1 MLHAAPAARTLATLA
16 WMVRH
21 RRAAIAAALIAAAM
35 CVGPGPRAQPAVF
48 RVVLLGTGT
57 PAPSLARLGPSTL
70 VEAGVEKLI
79 FDVGRNVYVRL
90 NQAGIAFPDITGL
103 LLTHLHS
110 DHVSGLPDLWLTGR
124 FAGKPR
130 ATNLEVWGP
139 AGTQR
144 MLAHLIEAYQFD
156 LTSRKHLPP
165 SQGSL
170 VSHEIVEGTVFSR
183 NGVTVSAFLVDH
195 GGVAPAFG
203 YRIDYGGRSVV
214 LSGDTRLSPH
224 LIEKSVGVDLIVHEV
239 AAVATAASTP
249 DTERIMGL
257 HLTPEEAGT
266 VFSKVRPKL
275 AVYSHIVTFGV
286 PDDELIS
293 RTRSTY
299 AGPLVVGADLMSFD
313 IGDVVSTRSAIPK

>member
-1 MLHAAPAARTLATLA
+1 MAQSALSSRGLA
-16 WMVRH
+16 WVLRH
-21 RRAAIAAALIAAAM
+21 RRAAVAAALIAGAM
-35 CVGPGPRAQPAVF
+35 CVGPVPQAQQTVF

-57 PAPSLARLGPSTL
+57 PAPSLDRLGPSTL

-79 FDVGRNVYVRL
+79 FDVGRGVYVRL
-90 NQAGIAFPDITGL
+90 NQLGVAFPDITGIL
-103 LLTHLHS
+103 FTHLHS

-130 ATNLEVWGP
+130 VTSVDVWGP
-139 AGTQR
+139 AGTQG
-144 MLAHLIEAYQFD
+144 MISHLAQAYQFD

-165 SQGSL
+165 AQGSL
-170 VSHEIVEGTVFSR
+170 VAHEIAEGTVFSR

-214 LSGDTRLSPH
+214 LSGDTRFSPH

-239 AAVATAASTP
+239 AAVAATASTA
-249 DTERIMGL
+249 DTQRIMGL

-266 VFSKVRPKL
+266 VFAKVRPKL
-275 AVYSHIVTFGV
+275 AVYSHILTFGV
-286 PDDELIS
+286 AADELIS

-299 AGPLVVGADLMSFD
+299 SGPLVVGTDLMAFD
-313 IGDVVSTRSAIPK
+313 IGDTVTTRNPGAK